1 MASTKLTKTVPHI
14 PSIAGEALRES
25 VEYMRTTGAKMLVYR
40 LAWRL
45 VDLCHLNITLIP
57 SSFRKESGI
66 RDAQR
71 ENMVWMRYIF
81 RRAKIDSPNPYL
93 G

>member
-1 MASTKLTKTVPHI
+1 
-14 PSIAGEALRES
+14 
-25 VEYMRTTGAKMLVYR
+25 MRTTGAKQLFRLAKRWSLHNDVAADILRMRQEVRKIDKPFGQLSEEELMLVYR

-45 VDLCHLNITLIP
+45 VDLCHLNITFIP

-71 ENMVWMRYIF
+71 ENMV
-81 RRAKIDSPNPYL
+81 
-93 G
+93 